1 MADKKKAM
9 NEEFGK
15 IIFELDS
22 WNQTKCNKN
31 FAIVVTGT
39 DDDAGLNI
47 YPTKHSFLMPHD
59 LWAIENMLES
69 HYPLVMFND
78 SIQTIAYQA
87 YPAEKQDL
95 ICVAPCI
102 KVSLWI
108 NSTYWA
114 EHYGETE

>member
-9 NEEFGK
+9 NAELSK
-15 IIFELDS
+15 IILELDK
-22 WNQTKCNKN
+22 WNQTKCKSN
-31 FAIVVTGT
+31 FKIEVTGT

-47 YPTKHSFLMPHD
+47 YPTHHSFLMPHD
-59 LWAIENMLES
+59 LKAVEKILES
-69 HYPLVMFND
+69 YYPLVMFND

-87 YPAEKQDL
+87 FPLGLREM

-108 NSTYWA
+108 NSTYWN
-114 EHYGETE
+114 EQYGVDE

>member
-1 MADKKKAM
+1 MADKIQTM

-15 IIFELDS
+15 IIFELDN
-22 WNQTKCNKN
+22 WNQTKCNTN
-31 FAIVVTGT
+31 FAIVVVGTG
-39 DDDAGLNI
+39 DDA
-47 YPTKHSFLMPHD
+47 S
-59 LWAIENMLES
+59 LES
-69 HYPLVMFND
+69 HYPLVMYND
-78 SIQTIAYQA
+78 SIQTISYQV

-114 EHYGETE
+114 EHYESED

>member
-1 MADKKKAM
+1 MADKKKVM
-9 NEEFGK
+9 NAELGK
-15 IIFELDS
+15 IIYELDT

-31 FAIVVTGT
+31 FAIVIEGT
-39 DDDAGLNI
+39 DDNASLNI

-59 LWAIENMLES
+59 LKAIEEMLES

-78 SIQTIAYQA
+78 SIQTISYQV
-87 YPAEKQDL
+87 YPADRQDL

-114 EHYGETE
+114 EHYESED

>member
-1 MADKKKAM
+1 MADKIQTM

-15 IIFELDS
+15 IIFELDN
-22 WNQTKCNKN
+22 WNQTKCNTN
-31 FAIVVTGT
+31 FAIVVVGTG
-39 DDDAGLNI
+39 DDASLNI

-59 LWAIENMLES
+59 IKKVEEILES
-69 HYPLVMFND
+69 HYPLVMYND
-78 SIQTIAYQA
+78 SIQTISYQV

-114 EHYGETE
+114 EHYESED